1 MFKPLTKDA
10 IAAVTTRAP
19 YLTVAFPTVRNP
31 LADVV
36 VTKATAAVTKVIR
49 GTGNP
54 ADEAAATERFGPE
67 RPDDTVTKDQST
79 VTKATGRPPI
89 GEHAMT
95 DAERMRVYRARKRL
109 NLADPT

>member
-19 YLTVAFPTVRNP
+19 YLTVAFPAVRNP
-31 LADVV
+31 LDDVV
-36 VTKATAAVTKVIR
+36 ITKATAAVTKVIR

-67 RPDDTVTKDQST
+67 RPVTKGDATVTKH
-79 VTKATGRPPI
+79 TGRPPI

-95 DAERMRVYRARKRL
+95 DAERMRAYRARKR
-109 NLADPT
+109 ADQ